1 MLKDI
6 LGRRELYDEVK
17 SRIKNVLGSN
27 LVAIVVFGSTIY
39 VGEGEDVDLVVV
51 VNEEIDLK
59 EKLKLEH
66 KVRQVLQK
74 AVRGKVF
81 DVHIFSLEEFKENL
95 QPGTLLSGLA
105 LGYEV
110 IYGEEVVEPLI
121 LNFLRKL
128 SNEKYV
134 LHNKYGTWDLSF
146 HAKIT
151 WKLRSRRALTRKG
164 T

>member
-1 MLKDI
+1 M
-6 LGRRELYDEVK
+6 
-17 SRIKNVLGSN
+17 
-27 LVAIVVFGSTIY
+27 
-39 VGEGEDVDLVVV
+39 
-51 VNEEIDLK
+51 K